1 MQAVP
6 QDHGQSSE
14 HALDGP
20 PPTDESRDV
29 DLALIRHNLTLTP
42 AQRLKQLE
50 EFVSFITEARRLNGL
65 E

>member
-1 MQAVP
+1 V
-6 QDHGQSSE
+6 QDDREDFVDEG
-14 HALDGP
+14 LDGP